1 MSPILVVV
9 EHVLRHQPFIDICIN
24 NAIIG
29 VQEQNTYAQT
39 EGEC

>member
-1 MSPILVVV
+1 MTRSLLD
-9 EHVLRHQPFIDICIN
+9 LRDSARETIIDLCIK

-39 EGEC
+39 ERER